1 MKRPDTAE
9 SLPRDA
15 PVDGLAQSQALLGLL
30 GQRYVQFYPVLAELT
45 GSVKCA
51 LLLGQALY
59 WTRTYLAKHPERES
73 WFWHTARDWLEST
86 GLSRREQES
95 ARRVLVGRNLVL
107 QQRAG
112 MPARLHFKVNLDEL
126 GRGLA
131 VHLGEPESAWQW
143 DDARL
148 RRLLGRPV
156 AFFRPLATVSGS
168 VAAGLYLSH
177 LCMAM
182 RAMAMRG
189 ERCAAAS
196 QEGWMDLPIQ
206 ASAQRL
212 CLGAKSLRNARS
224 RLVSGGLVEERWA
237 QGMPPRKLT
246 RIAHRR
252 LAHRLSLLKS
262 GRPDASTRPQ
272 APGDAGLAESANPGM
287 TIAPNRNG
295 AIRHPGVA
303 QSANQQWRNPPSRSG
318 PKRQTAMAESAI
330 TELPKAPNMIR
341 QKGHSIEGLST
352 QNLLP
357 LLLPTTVIEGEGCP
371 DAKAGSQAGKI
382 AEEQGA
388 EHGLTADLLWAD
400 IIPEIERS
408 AARQLLS
415 KADPS
420 IRQVLLDEWVGQR
433 RNPAKQMPNPL
444 AYLAA
449 IVRAARNNAF
459 VPTLAL
465 QVAAA
470 RQKQAEIAAARAAV
484 AERPLEGPSVV
495 ELHPCGRR
503 PAARAALPEHV
514 NEQLNDF
521 KRRLRCRR

>member
-1 MKRPDTAE
+1 MRVRVVKLLEAGTRRSSDSCLA
-9 SLPRDA
+9 DA
-15 PVDGLAQSQALLGLL
+15 GVVGEL
-30 GQRYVQFYPVLAELT
+30 VVLEI
-45 GSVKCA
+45 
-51 LLLGQALY
+51 LGQAPIVFHRIFVDIMGSVTAALWLSYALY
-59 WTRTYLAKHPERES
+59 ALAKHPERES

-126 GRGLA
+126 GRGLT

-196 QEGWMDLPIQ
+196 QDGWMDLPIQ

-272 APGDAGLAESANPGM
+272 APGDAGLAESANPRM

-295 AIRHPGVA
+295 AIRSFNLLAPRWACTHKVGFAPKRDAQPRHEAWRRRSGRPGKTSGVWIDCRRKTLRARQPAMIRRPGASRGPVFLILAASILGCLRLAVIGRVSPRRASSFLVA
-303 QSANQQWRNPPSRSG
+303 TKKGGKEAPPAAAPALAGSLAPPASDGSRRNSPSRAQTST
-318 PKRQTAMAESAI
+318 RQF
-330 TELPKAPNMIR
+330 P
-341 QKGHSIEGLST
+341 
-352 QNLLP
+352 
-357 LLLPTTVIEGEGCP
+357 
-371 DAKAGSQAGKI
+371 
-382 AEEQGA
+382 
-388 EHGLTADLLWAD
+388 
-400 IIPEIERS
+400 
-408 AARQLLS
+408 
-415 KADPS
+415 
-420 IRQVLLDEWVGQR
+420 
-433 RNPAKQMPNPL
+433 
-444 AYLAA
+444 
-449 IVRAARNNAF
+449 
-459 VPTLAL
+459 
-465 QVAAA
+465 
-470 RQKQAEIAAARAAV
+470 
-484 AERPLEGPSVV
+484 
-495 ELHPCGRR
+495 
-503 PAARAALPEHV
+503 PAAGCAR
-514 NEQLNDF
+514 
-521 KRRLRCRR
+521 RCRRGRPLPARLRHCRRRVAPSFRARHSDTIRRPGAGRGPGPLILGVWSVARLRLAVIGTGLAPAGGAAAVQTPW

>member
-1 MKRPDTAE
+1 MKLLEAGTRRSSDSCLA
-9 SLPRDA
+9 DA
-15 PVDGLAQSQALLGLL
+15 GVVGEL
-30 GQRYVQFYPVLAELT
+30 VVLEI
-45 GSVKCA
+45 
-51 LLLGQALY
+51 LGQAPIVFHRIFVDIMGSVTAALWLSYALY
-59 WTRTYLAKHPERES
+59 ALAKHPERES

-126 GRGLA
+126 GRGLT

-196 QEGWMDLPIQ
+196 QDGWMDLPIQ

-224 RLVSGGLVEERWA
+224 RLVSGGLVEVRWA
-237 QGMPPRKLT
+237 RGMPPRKLT

-272 APGDAGLAESANPGM
+272 APGDAGLAESANPRM

-295 AIRHPGVA
+295 AIRSFNLLAPRWACTHKVGFAPKRDA
-303 QSANQQWRNPPSRSG
+303 QPRHEAWRRRSG
-318 PKRQTAMAESAI
+318 RPGKTSGVWIDCRRKTLRARQPATIRRPGASRGPVFLILAASILACLRLAVIGRDSPQRARRRFKRLGNRSVQAWVTV
-330 TELPKAPNMIR
+330 LPC
-341 QKGHSIEGLST
+341 
-352 QNLLP
+352 LP
-357 LLLPTTVIEGEGCP
+357 PGRPVRT
-371 DAKAGSQAGKI
+371 
-382 AEEQGA
+382 
-388 EHGLTADLLWAD
+388 
-400 IIPEIERS
+400 RS
-408 AARQLLS
+408 ASPRS
-415 KADPS
+415 VTP
-420 IRQVLLDEWVGQR
+420 G
-433 RNPAKQMPNPL
+433 PAMKQGS
-444 AYLAA
+444 
-449 IVRAARNNAF
+449 VDRG
-459 VPTLAL
+459 
-465 QVAAA
+465 
-470 RQKQAEIAAARAAV
+470 ARA
-484 AERPLEGPSVV
+484 RPQ
-495 ELHPCGRR
+495 
-503 PAARAALPEHV
+503 ARGSTASTSATALPV
-514 NEQLNDF
+514 ACMSSSARPSGSCSQLGPWGSS
-521 KRRLRCRR
+521 LTPQ

>member
-1 MKRPDTAE
+1 MRVRVVKLLEAGTRRSSDSCRA
-9 SLPRDA
+9 DA
-15 PVDGLAQSQALLGLL
+15 GVVGELVVLEIL
-30 GQRYVQFYPVLAELT
+30 GQAPIVFHRIFVDIT
-45 GSVKCA
+45 GSVTAA
-51 LLLGQALY
+51 LWLSYALY
-59 WTRTYLAKHPERES
+59 ALAKHPERES

-196 QEGWMDLPIQ
+196 QDGWMDLPIQ

-224 RLVSGGLVEERWA
+224 RLVSGGLVEVRWA
-237 QGMPPRKLT
+237 RGMPPRKLT

-262 GRPDASTRPQ
+262 GRPDASTRLQ
-272 APGDAGLAESANPGM
+272 APGDAGLAESANPRM
-287 TIAPNRNG
+287 AIAPISNG
-295 AIRHPGVA
+295 AIRSFNLLAPRWACTHKVGFAPKRDA
-303 QSANQQWRNPPSRSG
+303 QPRHEAWRRRSG
-318 PKRQTAMAESAI
+318 RPGKTSGVWIDCRRKTLRARQPA
-330 TELPKAPNMIR
+330 MIR
-341 QKGHSIEGLST
+341 RPGASRGPV
-352 QNLLP
+352 P
-357 LLLPTTVIEGEGCP
+357 LTLGV
-371 DAKAGSQAGKI
+371 SQ
-382 AEEQGA
+382 
-388 EHGLTADLLWAD
+388 
-400 IIPEIERS
+400 
-408 AARQLLS
+408 
-415 KADPS
+415 
-420 IRQVLLDEWVGQR
+420 
-433 RNPAKQMPNPL
+433 
-444 AYLAA
+444 
-449 IVRAARNNAF
+449 
-459 VPTLAL
+459 
-465 QVAAA
+465 
-470 RQKQAEIAAARAAV
+470 
-484 AERPLEGPSVV
+484 
-495 ELHPCGRR
+495 
-503 PAARAALPEHV
+503 
-514 NEQLNDF
+514 
-521 KRRLRCRR
+521 